1 MKPFLYGDINAN
13 DLIDLSDV
21 SITKYHIA
29 EFARYKDLKADAVDV
44 DLNGSVN
51 ARDLMIL
58 ERYLAKWSGYN
69 SLPDIRDKLA

>member
-1 MKPFLYGDINAN
+1 MKPFLYGDINADN
-13 DLIDLSDV
+13 DVDINDV
-21 SITKYHIA
+21 IVTKYHIA

-69 SLPDIRDKLA
+69 SLPDTRDKLA